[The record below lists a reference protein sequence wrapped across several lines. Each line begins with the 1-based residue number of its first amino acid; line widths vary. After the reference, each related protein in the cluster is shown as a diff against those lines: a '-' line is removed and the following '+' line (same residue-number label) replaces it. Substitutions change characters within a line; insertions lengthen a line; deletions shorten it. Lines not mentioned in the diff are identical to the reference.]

1 MTRQATYLMAFT
13 SGALLHPASLT
24 LAQHYAE
31 LGDWNAV
38 KAGVLADNLLQVRTE
53 SAARRM
59 FREVASRLRELTP
72 AEFDLLLEG
81 SRPEQ
86 QHVLWLAVCKR
97 YRFIHDFAVQVVRE
111 KFLRLDLALTL
122 DDYDVFFSDKAEWH
136 PEVAGVAESTRRKQ
150 RQVVFAMLREA
161 GLLSEEGRI
170 LHAILTP
177 RTVEAI
183 AADDPAWLNIYPLF
197 PAEIQ
202 EWLP

>member
-1 MTRQATYLMAFT
+1 MTDATYLMAFT
-13 SGALLHPASLT
+13 SGALLHHASVT

-31 LGDWNAV
+31 LADWDAV
-38 KAGVLADNLLQVRTE
+38 KARVLADNLLQVRTE
-53 SAARRM
+53 SAGRRM
-59 FREVASRLRELTP
+59 FREVASRLRELTR
-72 AEFDLLLEG
+72 AELDLLLEG
-81 SRPEQ
+81 SRPDQ

-97 YRFIHDFAVQVVRE
+97 YRFIHDFAVDVVRA

-136 PEVAGVAESTRRKQ
+136 PEVAGVAESTRKKQ

-161 GLLSEEGRI
+161 GLLSDEGHI
-170 LHAILTP
+170 LHAMP
-177 RTVEAI
+177 AARTVDAI
-183 AADDPAWLNIYPLF
+183 VADDPVWRNIYPLF